1 MKKIFVLIAIIFGIN
16 FSIFSQQLDKKLVSL
31 YMLNFTKHIEWP
43 NMNSQQFVIGVIG
56 SPNDIVELTKM
67 ANARKVNGKQIII
80 KLVSQN
86 NLQEIKQTQ
95 FLLISEEKSALLNQM
110 VELLKDS
117 PVIIVT
123 EKKGL
128 IKKGASISMFLDEDD
143 DFKTK
148 FQINKLKIEQ
158 NGLKVSSELVALSSK

>member
-1 MKKIFVLIAIIFGIN
+1 MKKIFCLIAIIFGIN

-86 NLQEIKQTQ
+86 NLQEIKQSQ

>member
-86 NLQEIKQTQ
+86 NLQEIKQSQ

>member
-1 MKKIFVLIAIIFGIN
+1 MKKIFVLIAIFFGFNI
-16 FSIFSQQLDKKLVSL
+16 SIFSQQLDKKLVSL

-43 NMNSQQFVIGVIG
+43 NTNSQQFVIGVLG
-56 SPNDIVELTKM
+56 TPNDIVELTKM

-86 NLQEIKQTQ
+86 NLQEIKQSQ

-117 PVIIVT
+117 PIIIVT

-148 FQINKLKIEQ
+148 FQLNKLKIEQ